1 MVSLKRQTN
10 GNRVECS
17 LPGGKKRRKWGD
29 VRKGY
34 NLPVIRE
41 ISSENLIFSISIV
54 NNTILYLRKL
64 LRVEFKC
71 CHNINT
77 YKL

>member
-1 MVSLKRQTN
+1 MVSLKSQTN
-10 GNRVECS
+10 GNRVECF
-17 LPGGKKRRKWGD
+17 LPGGKKRGKWGD

-41 ISSENLIFSISIV
+41 ISSENLIFSISV
-54 NNTILYLRKL
+54 VSKTIFYPQKL